1 MLTVYSSD
9 HCPDCRECKKNFDAH
24 NIQYTLVDIN
34 AGMRELKAF
43 LKLRD
48 DLPAFDEIKSRG
60 GVGIPAL
67 VREDGS
73 VFFDWEGY
81 LTEQGL
87 PIVYK
92 EERPVFC
99 SLDGKNC

>member
-1 MLTVYSSD
+1 MLKIYSSM
-9 HCPDCRECKKNFDAH
+9 HCPDCRECKENFDA
-24 NIQYTLVDIN
+24 NGIEYTIVDIN
-34 AGMRELKAF
+34 ENMKNLKEF

-48 DLPAFDEIKSRG
+48 GLPAFAEVKAMG
-60 GVGIPAL
+60 AVGIPAL

-81 LTEQGL
+81 LGELGL

-92 EERPVFC
+92 EERAFC
-99 SLDGKNC
+99 SIDGRNC